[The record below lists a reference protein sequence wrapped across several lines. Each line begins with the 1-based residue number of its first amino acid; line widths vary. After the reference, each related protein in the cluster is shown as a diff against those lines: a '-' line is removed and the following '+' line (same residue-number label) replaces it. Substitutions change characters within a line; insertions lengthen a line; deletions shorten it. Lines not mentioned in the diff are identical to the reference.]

1 MFSKCFKCY
10 QIKQWSSN
18 LIFGN
23 KCFFRK
29 SSMTSLIAK
38 KIPSSFNIVCISSSG
53 ETTKLEIPKTTFYN
67 ELGCSMRDLRF
78 QHTNMI
84 NVRDQKIII
93 RLQELKAIICTD
105 AIMIIDPSSN
115 DKRAS
120 IEIDRFCQD
129 LPQLITGY
137 ELYARDLPFEYRA
150 IESLLSYNVLKLST
164 TLAEFEPD
172 LTKILKSLTDP
183 SKSVVDRSLVHIL
196 LQKSTKLN
204 EFGTVVKDFIEVL
217 EEWLEADEDLR
228 DLCISIDERQGFNE
242 RSSYDAH
249 IFQQTSKTDNT
260 NVNFDRTINLQD
272 EMELLLESFLKNAEE
287 IRNKVSELT
296 NAIENSN
303 NAILINL
310 DSHRNLLLRLEIQ
323 LTIGMFSCT
332 LFSMIGMA
340 FGMNLTSHLEEHA
353 MAFWIATGTMVGGS
367 GLVWLILLR
376 YLDRAPALVKK
387 SLLLSSLVSNP
398 QSNKKELG
406 VSLEEEYKNAK
417 IKQIADIRNVSETQK
432 ENICKTNT
440 PLVKRMKYVDSEID
454 VRISNSTYDRLCSL
468 SEKEKTLRKNR

>member
-1 MFSKCFKCY
+1 
-10 QIKQWSSN
+10 
-18 LIFGN
+18 
-23 KCFFRK
+23 
-29 SSMTSLIAK
+29 MTSLIAK
-38 KIPSSFNIVCISSSG
+38 KMPSNFNIVCISSSG
-53 ETTKLEIPKTTFYN
+53 ETKKLTIPKTTFYN

-84 NVRDQKIII
+84 NVRGQNIII

-105 AIMIIDPSSN
+105 TIMIIDPISN
-115 DKRAS
+115 DNRAS
-120 IEIDRFCQD
+120 IEIDRFCRD
-129 LPQLITGY
+129 LPLLITGY

-164 TLAEFEPD
+164 TLAELEPD

-196 LQKSTKLN
+196 LQKSTRLN

-217 EEWLEADEDLR
+217 EEWLEADEDLQ

-249 IFQQTSKTDNT
+249 IFQQTNKNDNMS
-260 NVNFDRTINLQD
+260 VNFDRTINLQD

-296 NAIENSN
+296 AAIENSN

-353 MAFWIATGTMVGGS
+353 MAFWIATGSMVGGS
-367 GLVWLILLR
+367 GLIWLLLLR
-376 YLDRAPALVKK
+376 YLDRAPTIVKK
-387 SLLLSSLVSNP
+387 SLLLSSLVSN
-398 QSNKKELG
+398 SKSGKKEFG
-406 VSLEEEYKNAK
+406 VNFEEEYKNEK
-417 IKQIADIRNVSETQK
+417 IKMIEEISNTGEIQK
-432 ENICKTNT
+432 ENNFKANT
-440 PLVKRMKYVDSEID
+440 PLVKRMKSVDFEND
-454 VRISNSTYDRLCSL
+454 VRISNSTFERLCSL
-468 SEKEKTLRKNR
+468 SEKDRSETKIDKIR